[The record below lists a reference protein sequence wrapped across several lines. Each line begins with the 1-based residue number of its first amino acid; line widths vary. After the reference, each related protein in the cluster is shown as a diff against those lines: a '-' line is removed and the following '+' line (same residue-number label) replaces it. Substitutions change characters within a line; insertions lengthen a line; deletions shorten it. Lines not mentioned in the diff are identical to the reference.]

1 MVGGTLVQDNQV
13 FCLTGRHTDADGG
26 LQLHA
31 LELTTGKSTWSVQ
44 PQDHTG
50 LPDVL
55 NGHDGTVQ
63 MAGLEFDALTG
74 KQQKARVKRLRGG
87 ELGLL
92 NDAWHQRPVAT
103 RKNLQLWT
111 VDDRPSGQLLCLH
124 QETTLGF
131 RLAKVG
137 GGNGVLSDD
146 GELFGADLKEK
157 ASATWSHPLATEA
170 RVKGMVSTPQRLYV
184 AGRFT
189 PDRSGP
195 SVIRCYSVSNGNLLA
210 ELEIAHELVHDGLA
224 VAGQHLYVTTQSGLL
239 ICIGRR

>member
-1 MVGGTLVQDNQV
+1 M
-13 FCLTGRHTDADGG
+13 FALTGRHAESDGG

-31 LELTTGKSTWSVQ
+31 LELPTGKSTWSVQ
-44 PQDHTG
+44 TKDHIG

-55 NGHDGTVQ
+55 NGQDGTIQ
-63 MAGLEFDALTG
+63 MAGLEFDAQTG
-74 KQQKARVKRLRGG
+74 KQQKVRVKRLRGG

-92 NDAWHQRPVAT
+92 NDAWHQRPIAT

-111 VDDRPSGQLLCLH
+111 AEDRPSGQLLCLH

-131 RLAKVG
+131 RLAKDAG
-137 GGNGVLSDD
+137 GDGVLSDD
-146 GELFGADLKEK
+146 GELFGADLKKK

-170 RVKGMVSTPQRLYV
+170 RVKAMVSTPQRLYV

-195 SVIRCYSVSNGNLLA
+195 SVIRCYSVTKGTLLA
-210 ELEIAHELVHDGLA
+210 ELELPHELVHDGLA
-224 VAGQHLYVTTQSGLL
+224 VAGPTSLRNYTEWSLDLHWSSVVDS
-239 ICIGRR
+239 R